1 MRFLCYE
8 FEDPY
13 DQIAFKLEPFGIQ
26 KLFTGCKFQFNLTFQ
41 PWDSNKL
48 WIGKIIFVSYNT
60 RLCQYYQSE
69 LVVRCLPKY
78 SNLIIRPDSL
88 SFGEIPIWKTYEHC
102 KTIKVVLTKF
112 RTPCKVTDRD
122 VKFQNTGAKPCTISI
137 RKIWDPL
144 QIESILD
151 DEEENKENIPPK
163 SASSSMVED
172 ILDEC
177 LKNVENNFEFT
188 DGYFTLA
195 EFDSKLVKVV
205 FKNASYVGDYLEKFR
220 VEVLERDKNG
230 ILQSSGCQ
238 VILLLSKL
246 MVLSIT

>member
-1 MRFLCYE
+1 MRFLSYE

-102 KTIKVVLTKF
+102 KTIKVVVLTKF
-112 RTPCKVTDRD
+112 RTPCCKVTDRYRK
-122 VKFQNTGAKPCTISI
+122 VSEHWSQTVYNLNTKNLGSTSNRVDSRRWR
-137 RKIWDPL
+137 RK
-144 QIESILD
+144 
-151 DEEENKENIPPK
+151 
-163 SASSSMVED
+163 
-172 ILDEC
+172 
-177 LKNVENNFEFT
+177 
-188 DGYFTLA
+188 
-195 EFDSKLVKVV
+195 
-205 FKNASYVGDYLEKFR
+205 
-220 VEVLERDKNG
+220 
-230 ILQSSGCQ
+230 
-238 VILLLSKL
+238 
-246 MVLSIT
+246 